1 MTHFPNVSI
10 FLIKKLIGLLK
21 AIVFRN
27 LNLNSCVLSSFKEH
41 KSIVIPDKQKPFK
54 IAEN

>member
-1 MTHFPNVSI
+1 MKHFPNVSI

-21 AIVFRN
+21 AN